1 MNKLKNKFKAVTLV
15 ELLAVVAILGVTG
28 SIGAGVLKWYQPTL
42 HLHTA
47 AKAVRTGI
55 ATARMRTVA
64 EQKTYGIRFVQD
76 QNQYELVLV
85 EGTANAQ
92 ETYLLPPSITFAD
105 IGPFADGTVTFN
117 KAGAPSET
125 GSIVLQNSNGDIKTV
140 TINPSGYVNTD

>member
-1 MNKLKNKFKAVTLV
+1 MHTLKNKFKAMTLV
-15 ELLAVVAILGVTG
+15 ELLAVVAILGVTS

-42 HLHTA
+42 HLYTA
-47 AKAVRTGI
+47 AKTVRAGI
-55 ATARMRTVA
+55 TTARMRAVA

-76 QNQYELVLV
+76 QNQYELVRI

-92 ETYLLPPSITFAD
+92 GTYPLPPSITFGN

-125 GSIVLQNSNGDIKTV
+125 GSIVLQNANGDTKTV
-140 TINPSGYVNTD
+140 TINPSGYVHTD